1 MNNILPSD
9 VPIHE
14 KYDLKG
20 SMYKRK
26 ASRQERA
33 KSHPTFKD
41 LDFLELHPDGLQLEE
56 RHYENIISSI
66 RRDCMVLESFGIM
79 DYSLLLGIHNLEKER
94 NNTAIEA
101 YFDAKLGDLTSNQSV
116 HNASLAA
123 AGSGI
128 GSPNLSVHHAG
139 GGGAASSYTSVPK
152 ASKFWDSVFNM

>member
-33 KSHPTFKD
+33 KSHPTYKD
-41 LDFLELHPDGLQLEE
+41 LDFLEQHPDGLQLEE
-56 RHYENIISSI
+56 RHYDNIISSI

-94 NNTAIEA
+94 NNAAIEA
-101 YFDAKLGDLTSNQSV
+101 YFDAKLGDLSSNHS
-116 HNASLAA
+116 NLNSSMG
-123 AGSGI
+123 AGPGGSNL
-128 GSPNLSVHHAG
+128 GSPNLSSHAG
-139 GGGAASSYTSVPK
+139 GASHPTVQK
-152 ASKFWDSVFNM
+152 ASKYWDSVFNM